1 MKRMMIIVSVVA
13 IFCLIMYGWVW
24 VSSYQ
29 MSKHYYAQA
38 QHNIQKQKYGLAL
51 KGTPS
56 TNGGSHYQG
65 GLEQVV
71 NCWSSPWSYP
81 KPGFY
86 HSAKK
91 QLNDMIHS
99 KLSLSDSENIL
110 HTYLNLDNQYLPE
123 ILLAVGEK
131 SEKKGDTST
140 AKQAFQSVI
149 SMFKQNKS
157 AVNKAKTHLKKLNQ
171 KKSAS

>member
-1 MKRMMIIVSVVA
+1 MKRMVIIVSVIA

-24 VSSYQ
+24 ISSYQ

-38 QHNIQKQKYGLAL
+38 QHNIQKQNYSLAL

-56 TNGGSHYQG
+56 TNGGAHYQG

-71 NCWSSPWSYP
+71 DCWSSFWAYP
-81 KPGFY
+81 KPRFY
-86 HSAKK
+86 QSAKK
-91 QLNDMIHS
+91 QLNTVIHS

-110 HTYLNLDNQYLPE
+110 HTYLNLDNQYLPQ

-131 SEKKGDTST
+131 SEKKGDIST
-140 AKQAFQSVI
+140 AKQAYQSVI
-149 SMFKQNKS
+149 SMFKQNKA
-157 AVNKAKTHLKKLNQ
+157 AVNKAKKHLKKLNQ
-171 KKSAS
+171 KSSSS